1 MEAKEHINLMKLRA
15 YNNYFCK
22 DLCKSEN
29 KSSTNGQ
36 HIDSFLHLEYWED
49 EGHTTRYSVR
59 PGKKKLGLY
68 SSKQTTTNV
77 EYLLEALN

>member
-22 DLCKSEN
+22 DLSKSEN

-36 HIDSFLHLEYWED
+36 HIDSFLHLENWEG
-49 EGHTTRYSVR
+49 EGAYNKIFCQNWQNKV
-59 PGKKKLGLY
+59 GIIF
-68 SSKQTTTNV
+68 
-77 EYLLEALN
+77 